1 MQTQEHPTS
10 EVTETRTGSTGR
22 RILWLLVAL
31 AVVGAL
37 AFIKIKYF
45 PSQSA
50 EGKGGP
56 GGGKGAAGAPGKG
69 GPGGAGGKGG
79 GGALPV
85 QVYVVKAT
93 SLADEVAATGSILAE
108 ESVVIK
114 SEISGKITSLNIRE
128 GQPVSKG
135 QLLLSINAEEI
146 QAALRKQE
154 YNIKLFR
161 DQEKRQRTL
170 LDKEYISAQE
180 YEQANNQLLTAQADL
195 QSLRASLAKAYVRAP
210 FAGVLGLTT
219 ATVGTYVSPGAEIT
233 TLSKVRPVKINF
245 TVPSRFSSLVRT
257 GDPIIITDEASN
269 KKYEAKVYALDPQ
282 IDPVSRTQTV
292 RARYANTRDELRPG
306 AFVKVNLQLGQTSDA
321 LQVPTEA
328 VIPEATGY
336 SVYTVQKGKMVPKK
350 VKIGVRSDRLIQITD
365 GLAVGDSVIR
375 TGILQVKPGDA
386 VKVTK

>member
-1 MQTQEHPTS
+1 MQTQEHPTE
-10 EVTETRTGSTGR
+10 EVTETRSGSAGR

-50 EGKGGP
+50 EGKGG
-56 GGGKGAAGAPGKG
+56 GGKGAAGAPGKG

-85 QVYVVKAT
+85 QVYIVKAT

-135 QLLLSINAEEI
+135 QLLLSINADEI
-146 QAALRKQE
+146 QAALKKQE
-154 YNIKLFR
+154 YNIKLYR

-180 YEQANNQLLTAQADL
+180 YEQSNNLLLTAQADL

-257 GDPIIITDEASN
+257 NDPITITDEASN

-306 AFVKVNLQLGQTSDA
+306 AFVKVNLQLSQTTDA